1 MHDFKAIVKTSKRID
16 FLSDT
21 FGLMGNRL
29 INQAWLCMAKKQQK
43 SNTSGIITTIS

>member
-1 MHDFKAIVKTSKRID
+1 MYDFKVILKANKRIKNID

-29 INQAWLCMAKKQQK
+29 INQA
-43 SNTSGIITTIS
+43 